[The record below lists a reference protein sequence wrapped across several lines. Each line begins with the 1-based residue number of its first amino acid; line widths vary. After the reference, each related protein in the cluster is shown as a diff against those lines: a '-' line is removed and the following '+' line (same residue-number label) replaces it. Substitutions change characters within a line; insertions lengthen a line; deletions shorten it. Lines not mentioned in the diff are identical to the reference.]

1 MAPRSRIILDDSNRP
16 LLGVDEVMVA
26 LLEHDGDVS
35 AAAEAIN
42 RPRWK
47 VQKLIDETPTLQ
59 MIAGDLQAS
68 IVDQAES
75 VLKGAL
81 DNDDIGTARLVV
93 TTLGKNRGWTP
104 RQEMTGKDGRAVQ
117 VTIEGPDAN
126 L

>member
-35 AAAEAIN
+35 AAAETIN

-59 MIAGDLQAS
+59 MIAGDLQATL
-68 IVDQAES
+68 VDQAES
-75 VLKGAL
+75 ILKSSL
-81 DNDDIGTARLVV
+81 DKDDIGTARLVV
-93 TTLGKNRGWTP
+93 TTLGKNRGWTT
-104 RQEMTGKDGRAVQ
+104 RQEMTGKDGQAVQ